1 MLYQLKTSGAST
13 PSTPP
18 DSGHA
23 PHLRVRN
30 MSSFR
35 NIDTAAFTKLLA
47 QVCSFGVFVSLKWQ
61 EFFLKNVTCAI
72 HRQISWSSKLHMA
85 MYLSLL
91 AVDCIRVNP
100 WSSGYYLTLSGIIS
114 KIAKICCPL
123 QCRPLL
129 NGRFVLLQIKCLG
142 SHDAR
147 FRNTPI
153 KCTDYM
159 KCNFPRPLSRIMMLI
174 PRLGNAKLTS
184 NSRPKWVVF
193 FSEHGDDRG
202 AEARK
207 SAEQHRVS
215 ADTKAQCRE

>member
-1 MLYQLKTSGAST
+1 MIWIF
-13 PSTPP
+13 P
-18 DSGHA
+18 
-23 PHLRVRN
+23 
-30 MSSFR
+30 
-35 NIDTAAFTKLLA
+35 
-47 QVCSFGVFVSLKWQ
+47 Q
-61 EFFLKNVTCAI
+61 EC
-72 HRQISWSSKLHMA
+72 QISWSGKLHMT

-91 AVDCIRVNP
+91 AVDFIRVNP

-123 QCRPLL
+123 QCCPLL

-159 KCNFPRPLSRIMMLI
+159 KCNFPRPLSRIIMLI

-184 NSRPKWVVF
+184 NSRPKFRVF
-193 FSEHGDDRG
+193 FSEHGDDRR
-202 AEARK
+202 AEAREP
-207 SAEQHRVS
+207 AEQHRVS